1 MTPHKLRQGKMDL
14 EGYKS
19 DFTTNN
25 GDSAKTSAS
34 GTDISDIYSFF
45 HTFDPNEISP
55 EPPLQQ
61 EIDHEGSEAMRLQ
74 APIHANHRKIQARQP
89 WLSTENNKSP
99 IASSNNELQKIS
111 SAISASDI
119 SSNVI
124 QNSNSFNSHL
134 NPTSAIPQINQNG
147 SSQHWPNPVHNSHEH
162 PHHHHQ
168 SETIRSSSNKS
179 QNAQF
184 HSTPQPGESHSI
196 PTADYSRLPALQA
209 FKQGRSINQNEQRLM
224 MNAKSTSYYEPMTGK
239 GSHSHMDAR
248 PQNAEQHINRYPA
261 PTPHTNQQPTCHSS
275 GFQPRRDPG
284 PRAPF
289 NIGQGIYSGSNYNFQ
304 QNNIHEHRNSHCT
317 SVQQSHHTGNIQ
329 RAMMAPGFSYSH
341 GPHNVSHYQHP
352 TARSQY
358 PSYLSQQWPS
368 SGGIDYAYSQSI
380 AAASR
385 NLINNSIIYKH
396 APHTGHMPST
406 FNIQPQN
413 SQAYQ
418 HEGYKTGNYAMNK
431 SWDYRQSCNLQT
443 DIPKNGLHM
452 SKPVGSHNHNQ
463 QNHTLA
469 SDGNRLN
476 YIQSERSCTQQN
488 PLSQAYPNIPKS
500 TYNSSKDGSPVI
512 QQNGD
517 WAMNHGSYQ
526 QNNASSYT
534 SSNSRKL
541 STDPTSSS
549 SMRDLIKITDQVL
562 NNEIKFSCS
571 SDTGDQNDL
580 EQHNTHPTSNV
591 ALDNATKNRGR
602 HHTTTSS
609 KNIQPGVPSG
619 TLCYNCGAFV
629 SSPSVADELTTIAIC
644 HNCKEVLYFVTDD
657 IWSKGKKTKQPRE
670 KSKTTL
676 NKNDSKDVGS
686 SSTSHVSNQNQWYV
700 YEDYSNIE

>member
-1 MTPHKLRQGKMDL
+1 MELA
-14 EGYKS
+14 GYKS
-19 DFTTNN
+19 DFTTND
-25 GDSAKTSAS
+25 GDGAKTAAS

-61 EIDHEGSEAMRLQ
+61 EIEHEGSEMRLQ
-74 APIHANHRKIQARQP
+74 APIHANHMKIQTNQP
-89 WLSTENNKSP
+89 WQSTENNDSR
-99 IASSNNELQKIS
+99 IASSSNELQKIS
-111 SAISASDI
+111 SAIAASEL

-124 QNSNSFNSHL
+124 QKSNSFNSQ
-134 NPTSAIPQINQNG
+134 PIQTSAIRPINQNG
-147 SSQHWPNPVHNSHEH
+147 SACPNPVHNSHQH

-168 SETIRSSSNKS
+168 SETIRSSSHSSKNS

-184 HSTPQPGESHSI
+184 HSAPQPGGSHSI

-209 FKQGRSINQNEQRLM
+209 FKQGRSINQNEQHLM
-224 MNAKSTSYYEPMTGK
+224 MNAQSTSYSDPMTGN
-239 GSHSHMDAR
+239 GRNAPMEAR
-248 PQNAEQHINRYPA
+248 LQNATQHINRYPA
-261 PTPHTNQQPTCHSS
+261 PTPHSHQHPTCHSS
-275 GFQPRRDPG
+275 GFQPRLDISG
-284 PRAPF
+284 PRVPF
-289 NIGQGIYSGSNYNFQ
+289 SNGQGIYSGSHYNVHH
-304 QNNIHEHRNSHCT
+304 NNIHEHRSSH
-317 SVQQSHHTGNIQ
+317 SNVAQQSQYTGNLQ
-329 RAMMAPGFSYSH
+329 RTIAPGLSYSH
-341 GPHNVSHYQHP
+341 GQHNLSHYQH
-352 TARSQY
+352 ASSRSQY

-396 APHTGHMPST
+396 APHMGHMPST

-413 SQAYQ
+413 GQAYPN
-418 HEGYKTGNYAMNK
+418 EGYKTGNYAMNK
-431 SWDYRQSCNLQT
+431 SWDYKQSYNLQT
-443 DIPKNGLHM
+443 ALPQNGVNM

-463 QNHTLA
+463 QNNTLA
-469 SDGNRLN
+469 SDDNRLN
-476 YIQSERSCTQQN
+476 YMQSERSRTQPN
-488 PLSQAYPNIPKS
+488 SSSQTYSNIPKS
-500 TYNSSKDGSPVI
+500 TYNSSKNGLPVTH
-512 QQNGD
+512 QNVA
-517 WAMNHGSYQ
+517 WAMNHGSNQ

-534 SSNSRKL
+534 SSTSSKS

-571 SDTGDQNDL
+571 TGAGNHNDL
-580 EQHNTHPTSNV
+580 EKHNTHPPSNV
-591 ALDNATKNRGR
+591 GLDNTTSNRGR
-602 HHTTTSS
+602 HQTTTNS
-609 KNIQPGVPSG
+609 KNIQSGVPSG

-676 NKNDSKDVGS
+676 NKNESKDVGS